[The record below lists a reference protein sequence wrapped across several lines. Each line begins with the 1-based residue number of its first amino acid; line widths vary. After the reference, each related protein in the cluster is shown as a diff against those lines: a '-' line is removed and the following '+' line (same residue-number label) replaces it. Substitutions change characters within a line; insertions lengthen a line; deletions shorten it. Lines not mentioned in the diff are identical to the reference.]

1 MGTTGFSTLQ
11 PLLLL
16 MMMGALAAGSILNLW
31 IWLLRPRKY
40 LHLWTAGWCA
50 VSGVYLVSHYIQ
62 LTATA
67 PQGVL
72 LGSRLTW
79 FSALTLAPLMVGLTH
94 SIVGRRC
101 FWQPIVFLGGMQVV
115 LASMLAFTELIVA
128 NRVYLRSDWLGGQYW
143 ASVPGSFVFVP
154 IPYLFGI
161 SIYCVV
167 LIWRAR
173 QLEPMERRVI
183 LASFGFYILFALNDA
198 LHAARLIQSVRIFDF
213 AFVPVAGVLTY
224 LEVRRYAGLSESLEV
239 EVAVRTS
246 ELRGRQDQLS
256 ALIESGRSLTERLD
270 LTTTTSRV
278 LSTVL
283 EVLRA
288 KRANL
293 YRLDAESGTL
303 TCIACSDDADP
314 LRWRGRVVGRG
325 EGTTGRAVEL
335 GHVVSTPDLLVD
347 PNMKIPEWAKEPLG
361 QDAFRAVVSVPLK
374 VGDKMLGA
382 LNVADETG
390 RAFTPAEIEILAA
403 FGHQAAIAIENAGL
417 YTTLE
422 DRVRRLGALTSLSRT
437 ISDSLDVGRILHEIA
452 DAAATFTDAALVI
465 VWTVD
470 ASGDSLSA
478 RATSNDSLF
487 AAHPNPHFPF
497 GEGIVGRVAA
507 TRHPLSTPDLV
518 VDARGREGQ
527 WFLANGFRAEAAF
540 PVLHGGELLGVLS
553 MLFRKPLDQDIEDD
567 PLLKAFIAQAAI
579 ALDHG
584 RLYRGL
590 EERVAQLHTL
600 TRLNRLIS
608 SSLDGGRVLGE
619 IAKAAAHLPG
629 VSVASFW
636 LANEESKTL
645 DLVSFSDPDMDAD
658 FPYRTV
664 SFDQGVL
671 GWVARHGRFL
681 NVADAPKDGRI
692 VAPAWWHRHA
702 LSSFLGVPVILDG
715 ALLAVLALNG
725 REPFRLDT
733 EDERLLESFVGQAAL
748 TVRNASLYAAEGA
761 ARAAA
766 ERALA
771 EVKQLQGMLPI
782 CSYCKKIRNDEDSWQ
797 QMESYISEH
806 SSATFSHGI
815 CPECRTRVARDFE
828 LWKARR

>member
-1 MGTTGFSTLQ
+1 MNAISTMSTE
-11 PLLLL
+11 LLPT
-16 MMMGALAAGSILNLW
+16 MIGAVGAGALLNLW
-31 IWLLRPRKY
+31 IWLRRRY
-40 LHLWTAGWCA
+40 ESLHLWAAGWC
-50 VSGVYLVSHYIQ
+50 VISGSFLFSHYVQ
-62 LTATA
+62 LSSVT
-67 PQGVL
+67 PEGVV
-72 LGSRLTW
+72 LGSRMTW
-79 FSALTLAPLMVGLTH
+79 MSALSLVPVMVGLTH
-94 SIVGRRC
+94 ALVRRRC
-101 FWQPIVFLGGMQVV
+101 SWRLIISLGSLDTALLPVV
-115 LASMLAFTELIVA
+115 AFTSLVTTDQI
-128 NRVYLRSDWLGGQYW
+128 YLRTDKLGGQYW
-143 ASVPGSFVFVP
+143 APVPGPLAAVL
-154 IPYLFGI
+154 IPYVLAVAIYCLI
-161 SIYCVV
+161 SI
-167 LIWRAR
+167 WQSR
-173 QLEPMERRVI
+173 QLEPAERRAV
-183 LASFGFYILFALNDA
+183 LASFCVYIVFALNDA
-198 LHAARLIQSVRIFDF
+198 LHAARLIQSARVFDYAF
-213 AFVPVAGVLTY
+213 AAVALGLTY
-224 LEVRRYAGLSESLEV
+224 LLVRRYTRLSASLEA
-239 EVAVRTS
+239 EVTVRTA
-246 ELRGRQDQLS
+246 ELRTRQDQLS

-270 LTTTTSRV
+270 LATTTSRV

-335 GHVVSTPDLLVD
+335 GHVVSTRDLLVD
-347 PNMKIPEWAKEPLG
+347 PNLKLPDWAKEPLG

-374 VGDKMLGA
+374 VGDKILGA

-390 RAFTPAEIEILAA
+390 RVFTPAEFEILAA

-422 DRVRRLGALTSLSRT
+422 DRVRRLGALTSLSQT

-478 RATSNDSLF
+478 RATSNDPLF

-518 VDARGREGQ
+518 VDPRGRERQ
-527 WFLANGFRAEAAF
+527 WFLANGFRAGAAF
-540 PVLHGGELLGVLS
+540 PVLHGNELLGVLS
-553 MLFRKPLDQDIEDD
+553 LLFRRRLDQDIEDD
-567 PLLKAFIAQAAI
+567 PLLKAVIGQVAV

-584 RLYRGL
+584 RLDRGL
-590 EERVAQLHTL
+590 EERVTQLHTL

-608 SSLDGGRVLGE
+608 SSLDGDRVLGE
-619 IAKAAAHLPG
+619 IAKAAAQLPG
-629 VSVASFW
+629 VSLASFW
-636 LANEESKTL
+636 LANEKSKTL
-645 DLVSFSDPDMDAD
+645 ELVSFSDPDMDAD

-681 NVADAPKDGRI
+681 NVADAPKDGQI
-692 VAPAWWHRHA
+692 VAPEWWHRHG

-748 TVRNASLYAAEGA
+748 AVRNASLYAAEGA

-766 ERALA
+766 EYALA

-782 CSYCKKIRNDEDSWQ
+782 CSYCKKIRNDEDSWE

-815 CPECRTRVARDFE
+815 CPECRSRVARDFE